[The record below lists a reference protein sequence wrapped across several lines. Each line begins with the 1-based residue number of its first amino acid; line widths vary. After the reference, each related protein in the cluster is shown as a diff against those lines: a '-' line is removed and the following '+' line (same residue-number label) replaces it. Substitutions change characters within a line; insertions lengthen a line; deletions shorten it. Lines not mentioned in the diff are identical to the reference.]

1 MLTKKEILDLLSRQ
15 NHQVTEQR
23 KYMIDLCMEAPGHFT
38 AADLCEMDKKRDSRL
53 SRATVYNSIHVF
65 EKIGFL
71 RELLDLGS
79 PIYYEV
85 AQSLHPHAVCTAC
98 GDIVDIP
105 VNLKSQIEEWE
116 LPLKVEN
123 VRMTIEGKCQA
134 CTAV

>member
-1 MLTKKEILDLLSRQ
+1 MLTKEEILEKLSEN
-15 NHQVTEQR
+15 NHQVTQQR

-38 AADLCEMDKKRDSRL
+38 AADLCELDKRRENRL

-79 PIYYEV
+79 PVYYEV
-85 AQSLHPHAVCTAC
+85 AKSFHPHAVCTSC

-105 VNLKSQIEEWE
+105 VNLKSQIQGWE
-116 LPLKVEN
+116 LPFDVEN
-123 VRMTIEGKCQA
+123 VRMTIEGTCQSCA
-134 CTAV
+134 PV